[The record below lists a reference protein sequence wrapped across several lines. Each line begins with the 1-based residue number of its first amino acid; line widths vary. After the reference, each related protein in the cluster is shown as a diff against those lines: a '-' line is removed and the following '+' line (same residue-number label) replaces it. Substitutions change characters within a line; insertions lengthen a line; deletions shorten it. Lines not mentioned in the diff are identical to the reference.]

1 MKKLI
6 LAALLVLSINTPTYA
21 GADYTKAV
29 IGHVIT
35 NSSEIDEKKLLEQE
49 MSKLGHQYAIQML
62 AIMQQYLPSIID
74 SAMAEMRMNL
84 DKQYKCKLL
93 TDTKIADK
101 ECQ

>member
-1 MKKLI
+1 
-6 LAALLVLSINTPTYA
+6 
-21 GADYTKAV
+21 V